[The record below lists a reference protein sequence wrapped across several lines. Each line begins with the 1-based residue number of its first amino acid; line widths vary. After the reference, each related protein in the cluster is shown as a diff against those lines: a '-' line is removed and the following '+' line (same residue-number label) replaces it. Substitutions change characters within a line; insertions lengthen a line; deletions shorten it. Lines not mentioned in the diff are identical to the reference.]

1 MGIITLQFEEV
12 INISTTDVTAF
23 SLQHQVDTT
32 AWL

>member
-12 INISTTDVTAF
+12 INISSIDVTDF